1 MDADKDSLQDCFS
14 DDDLEDQLTDV
25 PDQPS
30 QLPRRAGLSQPSQL
44 RPVPQTLPFLPLT
57 EWDPDQR
64 YDDQPPS
71 YIHYALEWKMTLN
84 NRNVARQ
91 TEQDIALAPGDFWD
105 HTLRPE
111 LERLVEKTRSNKPCK
126 ADATTIT
133 MSVTDRSERDIT
145 KRFDEL
151 MIDWLVV
158 ERQLQA
164 WSHLTCNGKKIRI
177 QVAFSY
183 LESGKTARSAGR
195 GASAYQLAER
205 NARLDAE
212 QGTSGGPDPWR
223 QVYSLLRCPG
233 PPCDRG
239 PYCWQDPDRRKHYK
253 LLSHHLRSLVRRVQQ
268 GCQFQTHDDVPQ
280 DIRAQLY
287 AEEQQQTSRK
297 RRRQDPE
304 NPQDGQL
311 PMVINNYIP
320 VHPGQ
325 TPLYGQERSTL
336 EVISDSSGH
345 AESSCFN
352 IPGMRDDAVMQYCV
366 WHGSKVRSETQK
378 QQYQLAR
385 DLTLDKGLDLELLYS
400 DQDAQFYIDHR
411 IMEGVARRWVRD
423 VKLFFDQYDEF

>member
-1 MDADKDSLQDCFS
+1 M
-14 DDDLEDQLTDV
+14 
-25 PDQPS
+25 
-30 QLPRRAGLSQPSQL
+30 
-44 RPVPQTLPFLPLT
+44 
-57 EWDPDQR
+57 
-64 YDDQPPS
+64 
-71 YIHYALEWKMTLN
+71 
-84 NRNVARQ
+84 
-91 TEQDIALAPGDFWD
+91 
-105 HTLRPE
+105 
-111 LERLVEKTRSNKPCK
+111 
-126 ADATTIT
+126 
-133 MSVTDRSERDIT
+133 
-145 KRFDEL
+145 
-151 MIDWLVV
+151 
-158 ERQLQA
+158 
-164 WSHLTCNGKKIRI
+164 
-177 QVAFSY
+177 
-183 LESGKTARSAGR
+183 ESGKTARSAGR

-223 QVYSLLRCPG
+223 QVHSLLRCPG

-239 PYCWQDPDRRKHYK
+239 PYCWQDPDGRKHYK
-253 LLSHHLRSLVRRVQQ
+253 LLSHHLRSLVKRVQQ

-352 IPGMRDDAVMQYCV
+352 IPGMRNDAVMQYCV

-400 DQDAQFYIDHR
+400 DQDAQFYIDHG

-423 VKLFFDQYDEF
+423 VKLFLDQYDEF